1 MPDVMSGLDW
11 VVVAVVGLSVLLGI
25 VRGFV
30 REVISFA
37 GWVVGIWL
45 AFRYAAHAGAWLPFA
60 QDLPIVQTTVAAV
73 AIVVGCVFAAALAGW
88 IARQLLAAA
97 RLSAA
102 DRTLG
107 GLFGL
112 ARALAIA
119 ALVIVLA
126 RDTELRNA
134 PWWRESVVMTQLEA
148 ALRYAVAAMPVKV
161 GS

>member
-1 MPDVMSGLDW
+1 MSELDW
-11 VVVAVVGLSVLLGI
+11 IVIAMVALSVLLGI

-30 REVISFA
+30 REVISVA
-37 GWVVGIWL
+37 GWIIGVWL
-45 AFRYAAHAGAWLPFA
+45 AFRYAAHLGSGLPFA
-60 QDLPIVQTTVAAV
+60 QDLPLLQTGIAAV
-73 AIVVGCVFAAALAGW
+73 LIVVVCVFGAALTGW
-88 IARQLLAAA
+88 IARQLLTAAK
-97 RLSAA
+97 LSAA

-107 GLFGL
+107 ALFGL

-119 ALVIVLA
+119 ALVILLA

-134 PWWRESVVMTQLEA
+134 PWWRESVVMAQLEA